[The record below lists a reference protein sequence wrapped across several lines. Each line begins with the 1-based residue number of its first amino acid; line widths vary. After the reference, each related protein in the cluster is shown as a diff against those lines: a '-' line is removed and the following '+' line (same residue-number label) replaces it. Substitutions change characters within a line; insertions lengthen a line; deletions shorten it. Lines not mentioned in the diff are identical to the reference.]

1 MPINLLRRPV
11 MGAALFV
18 CAMHPAVAQEPLPFA
33 DEPVIKVDLNFAGR
47 QEGEVNQPGFEPWP
61 IPSARSVSQAFDGVT
76 FTLSSSGDGGLGL
89 RSSWYKTAIAT
100 AQLTGDGVL
109 VDFGDGDPQGGAV
122 SLTVNGLS
130 EETHTLLLYLSSVD
144 NWAESSVAPLNIY
157 VNDRR
162 VHTDVVMSSRVTDNS
177 DAQTAYVTFSPDGG
191 QVKVRIEADGGTGA
205 DIENVVLNGFEL
217 NTPNFAKQARAPV
230 PADGD
235 LHADADVGAGELRLE
250 WTAAE
255 GAVKQALYFGT
266 DKTRVAE
273 GDDSVFVR
281 EQTQTYADLTGLYSL
296 DDYFWRVD
304 QIEAD
309 GTVTRGNVWRFRPRQ
324 LAFPDAEGYGRFA
337 IGGRGGKV
345 VKVTNLNDSG
355 PGSLRAAVEEEQG
368 PRTIV
373 FDVSGIITL
382 ESRLSIN
389 DSFVTVAG
397 QTAPGK
403 GIVIRSAPFGLSGAN
418 DVILQHIRVR
428 LGAGETY
435 DGIGM
440 AGSDHSIVDH
450 SSISWTIDE
459 AFSSRNGKNITLQR
473 TLIAEALNV
482 AGHSNYPEG
491 TAHGYAASISGDIG
505 SFHHNLLAHNAGRNW
520 SLAGGLD
527 GDGNYAGR
535 LDIFNN
541 VVYNWDNRT
550 TDGGAHEVNFVNN
563 YYKPGPATSE
573 MYALNIQY
581 DNFPGTQ
588 RYYCLGNVIPG
599 QADELNQRFACRV
612 KNGQPDGYQ
621 PFVYEPFFPSHATI
635 HTARQAYKNVLSDV
649 GAIAPVQDHQ
659 DIRVIN
665 ETLAGTTSSTGSQT
679 GLPGLPDHQDDVG
692 GYEDY
697 PEVHRDASWD
707 PDNDGMPTWWEN
719 QLGLDP
725 QSAGDDANRDPD
737 RDGYTQLEEYLH
749 WVSGPLLM
757 TTAGHSISVPLVE
770 LFRGY
775 TEAPRYTVR
784 HVGNGSV
791 DIAGEAAVFT
801 PTECGLGFF
810 SLKVTDASGDFM
822 TRNVRVFAD
831 ADGCEREPDYSDVM
845 VEQPRVVPLE
855 PDESDEPDAQGGN
868 DGNDTP
874 VGGGSSGGGGAPSL
888 LWLSL
893 LLVMAFR
900 GMLGARLA
908 Q

>member
-1 MPINLLRRPV
+1 MIINLLRRPL
-11 MGAALFV
+11 MGAALLV
-18 CAMHPAVAQEPLPFA
+18 CAAHPAVAQESLPYA
-33 DEPVIKVDLNFAGR
+33 DEPVVKVDLNFAGR

-61 IPSARSVSQAFDGVT
+61 IPSASSVSQTFDGVT
-76 FTLSSSGDGGLGL
+76 FTLSSSGSGGIGL
-89 RSSWYKTAIAT
+89 RSNWYKTAIAT

-109 VDFGDGDPQGGAV
+109 VDFGEGEPQGGAI
-122 SLTVNGLS
+122 SLTVDGLS
-130 EETHTLLLYLSSVD
+130 AETHTLLLYLSSVD
-144 NWAESSVAPLNIY
+144 NWADASVAPLNIY
-157 VNDRR
+157 VNDQLI
-162 VHTDVVMSSRVTDNS
+162 HSKVVMSSRVTDNS
-177 DAQTAYVTFSPDGG
+177 EAQTAYVTLAPDGG
-191 QVKVRIEADGGTGA
+191 QAVVRIEADGNAGS

-230 PADGD
+230 PGDGD
-235 LHADADVGAGELRLE
+235 LHVDADGGELRLE

-255 GAVKQALYFGT
+255 GAVKHALYFGT
-266 DKTRVAE
+266 DKTLVAK
-273 GDDSVFVR
+273 GDASVFVR
-281 EQTQTYADLTGLYSL
+281 EQTQTHADLTGLYSL
-296 DDYFWRVD
+296 DEYFWRVD
-304 QIEAD
+304 QVEED

-355 PGSLRAAVEEEQG
+355 VGSLRAAVEEEPG

-403 GIVIRSAPFGLSGAN
+403 GIVIRSAPFGLSGAE
-418 DVILQHIRVR
+418 DVIMQHIRVR

-482 AGHSNYPEG
+482 AGHTNYPEG

-527 GDGNYAGR
+527 GDGLYAGR

-563 YYKPGPATSE
+563 YYKPGPATDE
-573 MYALNIQY
+573 MYALNAQY

-588 RYYCLGNVIPG
+588 QYYCAGNVIPG
-599 QADELNQRFACRV
+599 QADESSQSNACRV
-612 KNGQPDGYQ
+612 KNGQPDGYEA
-621 PFVYEPFFPSHATI
+621 FVSEPFFPSHATV
-635 HTARQAYKNVLSDV
+635 HTARQAYKSVLSDV
-649 GAIAPVQDHQ
+649 GAIAPVQDDQ

-665 ETLAGTTSSTGSQT
+665 ETLTGTTSSTGSKT

-692 GYEDY
+692 GYETY
-697 PEVHRDASWD
+697 PNIERDADWD
-707 PDNDGMPTWWEN
+707 PDNDGMPNWWEK
-719 QLGLDP
+719 LHGLDP

-737 RDGYTQLEEYLH
+737 RDGYTLLEEYLH
-749 WVSGPLLM
+749 WMSRPHVM
-757 TTAGHSISVPLVE
+757 TTLGSSTSVSLVD

-775 TEAPRYTVR
+775 TEAPSYAVDN
-784 HVGNGSV
+784 VINGSV

-801 PTECGLGFF
+801 PTECGLGSFD
-810 SLKVTDASGDFM
+810 LTVTDASGDSM
-822 TRNVRVFAD
+822 TRTIGVFAD
-831 ADGCEREPDYSDVM
+831 AEPAGCEREPDHSDV
-845 VEQPRVVPLE
+845 VIEEPGVVPLE
-855 PDESDEPDAQGGN
+855 EDDPNGEGGN
-868 DGNDTP
+868 GGNETP
-874 VGGGSSGGGGAPSL
+874 GGGGSSSGGGALSL
-888 LWLSL
+888 LWLAL
-893 LLVMAFR
+893 LLVLGR
-900 GMLGARLA
+900 GRLDRR
-908 Q
+908 

>member
-1 MPINLLRRPV
+1 MTINPLRRPL
-11 MGAALFV
+11 MGAALLV
-18 CAMHPAVAQEPLPFA
+18 CAMHTAVAQEPLPYA

-47 QEGEVNQPGFEPWP
+47 QESEVNQPGFEPWP
-61 IPSARSVSQAFDGVT
+61 IPSASSISQDFEGVT

-89 RSSWYKTAIAT
+89 RSNWYKTAIAT

-109 VDFGDGDPQGGAV
+109 VDFGEGEPQGGAI
-122 SLTVNGLS
+122 SLTVDGLS
-130 EETHTLLLYLSSVD
+130 AETHTLLLYLSSVD
-144 NWAESSVAPLNIY
+144 NWADASVAPLNIY
-157 VNDRR
+157 VNDQLI
-162 VHTDVVMSSRVTDNS
+162 HSNVVMSSRVTDNS
-177 DAQTAYVTFSPDGG
+177 EAQTAYVSFAPDGG
-191 QVKVRIEADGGTGA
+191 QAVVRIEADGSAGA

-230 PADGD
+230 PGDGD
-235 LHADADVGAGELRLE
+235 LHVDADEGELRLE

-255 GAVKQALYFGT
+255 GAEKHALYFGT
-266 DKTRVAE
+266 DKTLVAD
-273 GDDSVFVR
+273 GDDSVFIR
-281 EQTQTYADLTGLYSL
+281 EQTQTHADLTGLYSL
-296 DDYFWRVD
+296 EEYYWRVD
-304 QIEAD
+304 QVEED

-324 LAFPDAEGYGRFA
+324 LAFPGAEGYGRFA

-355 PGSLRAAVEEEQG
+355 AGSLRAAVEAEQG

-373 FDVSGIITL
+373 FDVSGMITL
-382 ESRLSIN
+382 DSRLSIN
-389 DSFVTVAG
+389 DSLVTVAG

-403 GIVIRSAPFGLSGAN
+403 GIVIRSAPFGLSGAD
-418 DVILQHIRVR
+418 DVIMQHVRVR

-563 YYKPGPATSE
+563 FYKPGPATDE
-573 MYALNIQY
+573 MYALNAQY

-588 RYYCLGNVIPG
+588 QYYCAGNVIPG
-599 QADELNQRFACRV
+599 QADESSQANACRV
-612 KNGQPDGYQ
+612 KNGQPDGYE
-621 PFVYEPFFPSHATI
+621 PFVNEPFFPSHATV
-635 HTARQAYKNVLSDV
+635 HTAREAYKNVLSDV
-649 GAIAPVQDHQ
+649 GASAPVQDDQ

-665 ETLAGTTSSTGSQT
+665 ETLAGTTSSTGSET

-697 PEVHRDASWD
+697 PQVQRDADWD
-707 PDNDGMPTWWEN
+707 PDNDGMPSWWEK
-719 QLGLDP
+719 LHGLDP
-725 QSAGDDANRDPD
+725 ESAGEDANLDPD
-737 RDGYTQLEEYLH
+737 RDGYTLLEEYLH
-749 WVSGPLLM
+749 WMSRPHLM
-757 TTAGHSISVPLVE
+757 TTVGSSISVSLRD

-775 TEAPRYTVR
+775 TEAPSYTVGN
-784 HVGNGSV
+784 VVNGSV
-791 DIAGEAAVFT
+791 DLSGEQAVFT
-801 PTECGLGFF
+801 PTECGLGSFD
-810 SLKVTDASGDFM
+810 LTVTDASGDSM
-822 TRNVRVFAD
+822 TRTVGVFAD
-831 ADGCEREPDYSDVM
+831 AEPAGCEQQPDYSDVVIEEAR
-845 VEQPRVVPLE
+845 VEPLE
-855 PDESDEPDAQGGN
+855 NDDPDGGDETPTPDE
-868 DGNDTP
+868 
-874 VGGGSSGGGGAPSL
+874 GGGSSSGGGALSL
-888 LWLSL
+888 LWWAL
-893 LLVMAFR
+893 LLVMGR
-900 GMLGARLA
+900 CRLVRR
-908 Q
+908 